1 MRRPSDEDAAKKP
14 VRCGIY
20 TRKSTEEGLDSGFSS
35 LDAQREAC
43 EAFVKS
49 QQHEGWRA
57 VPERFDDGGFTGAN
71 TDRPALRRLLDQV
84 DAGRIDCIVTYKLDR
99 LSRSIRDFAELMANF
114 EEKGITY
121 VSVTQQIN
129 TATAAG
135 RLLQNVLV
143 TFAQFER
150 EVISERTRDKIRM
163 SKQKGKWLGGC
174 PPIGYDRAKEGCA
187 LVVNEVE
194 AARVREMFTLY
205 LRERSLLR
213 VAQIANARGWRSKT
227 WTTKAGV
234 TIAGREFT
242 KTSLQQLLVNVVYA
256 GRIAHRGQTFKGE
269 HSPIVDEKTFAAAQ
283 RVLEDGRRRPVG
295 RGPNENAYLLGGLV
309 RCAACGSAMTAGT
322 TTKGAVKYRYYV
334 CVRAKK
340 LGVDACPVRSVPAPE
355 LEAFVVDRIRALGR
369 DPELVAEVIE
379 RARKTQQ
386 EGIPPLRAEERAIS
400 VELQKLK
407 HEAARLV
414 AALAGPGDGSATA
427 SGKLADVERRVEQLK
442 ARQAEIRDKI
452 AALSKATVDEADAR
466 AALELFDPVWQHLT
480 LEEKT
485 RLVRTV
491 VERVEF
497 DGVKNEIELHFH
509 PLGLASLAEEL
520 KSAPEP
526 PAPLKGATA

>member
-1 MRRPSDEDAAKKP
+1 MRRPSELNPPRKQIRAAIYCRVSTDE
-14 VRCGIY
+14 RLGQ
-20 TRKSTEEGLDSGFSS
+20 EFNS
-35 LDAQREAC
+35 LDAQRECC
-43 EAFVKS
+43 ESFIAARKL
-49 QQHEGWRA
+49 EGWTA
-57 VPERFDDGGFTGAN
+57 LPVKYDDGGFSGGN
-71 TDRPALRRLLDQV
+71 VERPALQRLLADV
-84 DAGRIDCIVTYKLDR
+84 DAGRIDAVVAYKFDR
-99 LSRSIRDFAELMANF
+99 LSRSIKDFALLLEGF
-114 EEKGITY
+114 EEKGVVF
-121 VSVTQQIN
+121 VSVTQQID
-129 TATAAG
+129 TSSAAG

-174 PPIGYDRAKEGCA
+174 PPLGYDRAKEGCA
-187 LVVNEVE
+187 LVVNEAE
-194 AARVREMFTLY
+194 AARVREIFALY
-205 LRERSLLR
+205 LQERSLLR
-213 VAQIANARGWRSKT
+213 AAQIVNARGWRSKT
-227 WTTKAGV
+227 WTTKKGV

-242 KTSLQQLLVNVVYA
+242 KTSLQQLLVNPIYA

-269 HSPIVDEKTFAAAQ
+269 HAAVVDEKTFAAVQ

-322 TTKGAVKYRYYV
+322 TTKGDVKYRYHV

-369 DPELVAEVIE
+369 DPELVAKVIE
-379 RARKTQQ
+379 RAKKAQQ
-386 EGIPPLRAEERAIS
+386 EGIPPLRTEERAIA

-407 HEAARLV
+407 KEAARLV
-414 AALAGPGDGSATA
+414 AALAGSDSATT
-427 SGKLADVERRVEQLK
+427 SGKLAEVERQVEQLK
-442 ARQAEIRDKI
+442 TRQAEIRDEI
-452 AALSKATVDEADAR
+452 AALSKATVDEDDAQ

-480 LEEKT
+480 LAEKT

-491 VERVEF
+491 IERVEF

-520 KSAPEP
+520 KATPEP
-526 PAPLKGATA
+526 VVAPKGATA